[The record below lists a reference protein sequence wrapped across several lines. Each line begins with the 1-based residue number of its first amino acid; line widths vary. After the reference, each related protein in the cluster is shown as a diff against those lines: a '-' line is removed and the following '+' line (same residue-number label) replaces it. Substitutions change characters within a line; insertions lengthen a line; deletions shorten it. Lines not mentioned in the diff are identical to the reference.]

1 MVAVLEE
8 GIRSYMSGS
17 ASVRNEAERWIHGK
31 RQPSV
36 FSFEVVCETLD
47 LNPSAVRKVLADAR
61 DRVSSRGRGLT
72 KARFR
77 GHPGRRRDVQLS
89 DNDTADG

>member
-17 ASVRNEAERWIHGK
+17 ASVRNEAERCVHGK
-31 RQPSV
+31 RLRSV
-36 FSFEVVCETLD
+36 FSFDVICETLELD
-47 LNPSAVRKVLADAR
+47 PDAVRKVLADMR
-61 DRVSSRGRGLT
+61 EKSSGEPGLK

-77 GHPGRRRDVQLS
+77 GHPGRRRDIDVP
-89 DNDTADG
+89 DNGTAG

>member
-17 ASVRNEAERWIHGK
+17 ASVRSEAERWIHGN
-31 RQPSV
+31 RQRSI
-36 FSFEVVCETLD
+36 FSFEVVCETLELD
-47 LNPSAVRKVLADAR
+47 PSAVRKILAETRNNGR
-61 DRVSSRGRGLT
+61 DLS

-77 GHPGRRRDVQLS
+77 RHPGRRRDIDS
-89 DNDTADG
+89 PDNDTWEG